1 MIVEVKGA
9 NSTTF
14 MTATG
19 SPRTGQIHALLAEKG
34 YDVSEPA
41 LDTLKIRETH
51 SGVSLEA
58 VLQGDILYVSL
69 VCTAVPRAAVTAHW
83 MGKMLAADNGIS
95 MSYFQLHDLAGG
107 RVAVTLNNF
116 CKLQDMGPEDEDDIL
131 SAVHFLLVDV
141 MSARRLLSGL
151 AA

>member
-1 MIVEVKGA
+1 
-9 NSTTF
+9 

-34 YDVSEPA
+34 YEVSEPA
-41 LDTLKIRETH
+41 PDTLKIRETH
-51 SGVSLEA
+51 SGVSLQA
-58 VLQGDILYVSL
+58 VVEGDILYLSL
-69 VCTAVPRAAVTAHW
+69 VCTVAPRASITADV

-95 MSYFQLHDLAGG
+95 TSHFQLHDAVGG
-107 RVAVTLNNF
+107 KVAVTLNNF
-116 CKLQDMGPEDEDDIL
+116 CKLQEMGPDDEDDIL

-151 AA
+151 AG

>member
-1 MIVEVKGA
+1 
-9 NSTTF
+9 
-14 MTATG
+14 MTATS

-34 YDVSEPA
+34 YEVSEPA
-41 LDTLKIRETH
+41 PDTLKIRETH
-51 SGVSLEA
+51 SGVSLQA
-58 VLQGDILYVSL
+58 VLEGDILYLSL
-69 VCTAVPRAAVTAHW
+69 VCTVAPRASITADV

-95 MSYFQLHDLAGG
+95 TSHFQLHDAAGG
-107 RVAVTLNNF
+107 KVAVTLNNF
-116 CKLQDMGPEDEDDIL
+116 CKLQEMGPDDEDDIL